1 MHDFIK
7 NATKDIISIEM
18 LKYMAVGVFTV
29 IIDVGIY
36 TLCYKFIPLETYILT
51 SLSTIISWVA
61 ATLFAFFANKIFVFN
76 SRNVSRKRFWFEF
89 LTFVG
94 GRVVTLILSM
104 VLLILM
110 IDFWSLD
117 YFWSKVIVNILVII
131 INYVVSKTL
140 TFRKFESELSNSDLS
155 NNK

>member
-1 MHDFIK
+1 MNDFIK
-7 NATKDIISIEM
+7 NATKDIISFEM

-36 TLCYKFIPLETYILT
+36 TLCYKLIPLEKYILT
-51 SLSTIISWVA
+51 GLSTIISWVA

-76 SRNVSRKRFWFEF
+76 SRNVSRKHFWFEF

-94 GRVVTLILSM
+94 GRIVTLILSM

-140 TFRKFESELSNSDLS
+140 TFKKFESELSNSKLT